1 MSTSKH
7 TQTAR
12 AAHGRRSKAMPPPLR
27 MHFAPGAESSAPETL
42 TAAVRRALA
51 ICAHLGADD
60 PYPDPE
66 ALADVHGA
74 VEKVLNELEVLASSI
89 VRVRDQ
95 QFGDRRV
102 KVEYFAD
109 PTRPAAVLMRFEPV
123 TPVPLVVNEPERIT
137 TSEAASLLGL
147 SRPHVAMLCDQGY
160 LGPVEVTKG
169 GQRRVTR
176 ASVLAY
182 RERQTR
188 ERSYLDEIE
197 ALTSELRAQEHD
209 ELLRAAAAIKGRRST
224 APATPLKNRR
234 SDSSAKAVE
243 QVKKR
248 GKGGQ

>member
-7 TQTAR
+7 AQTSR
-12 AAHGRRSKAMPPPLR
+12 ATRSRRPKAPPPPTR
-27 MHFAPGAESSAPETL
+27 MHFAPGAQSDAPENL

-51 ICAHLGADD
+51 ICAHLGADA

-89 VRVRDQ
+89 VRVRDPQ
-95 QFGDRRV
+95 YGDRRV

-109 PTRPAAVLMRFEPV
+109 PTRPAAVLMRFEPATQV
-123 TPVPLVVNEPERIT
+123 PVVIGQPERIT

-147 SRPHVAMLCDQGY
+147 SRPHVAMLCDQGH

-176 ASVLAY
+176 VSVLAY

-188 ERSYLDEIE
+188 ERSSLDEIE
-197 ALTSELRAQEHD
+197 ALTSELRAQEHE
-209 ELLRAAAAIKGRRST
+209 ELLRAAAAIESRSSTGR
-224 APATPLKNRR
+224 ATSLKNRR
-234 SDSSAKAVE
+234 TDAPARAVK
-243 QVKKR
+243 QAKKR
-248 GKGGQ
+248 EKDGR